1 MTTTL
6 GDTEPDTASPT
17 PRQRR
22 RSRKGPAPVRSAT
35 LTWLLRIG
43 PALSLLALWQA
54 ATVAGDSVFFP
65 PPSKILAR
73 VYENWFSAPASS
85 FFLTPAFWADVVP
98 SIGRALTGLTIA
110 IVIGVALGVVAG
122 QWASA
127 AAYIDP
133 PVNFMRSLPKPAIV
147 PIFLLVLGASDGMR
161 IGLIAFGC
169 IWPILLNT
177 MQGVRSVDPAY
188 RETATAFHISTP
200 VTFFRVIL
208 PAASPKIAA
217 GIRVSLSLALILMVL
232 SEWMLAMSGLGYFLI
247 SAQRKFQVLD
257 LWSAIVLLGLI
268 GYGLNVAFLAAEH
281 RLLGWHR
288 ATSMQS

>member
-1 MTTTL
+1 MTTT
-6 GDTEPDTASPT
+6 TSPAARIRLR
-17 PRQRR
+17 PRTGQHHGRD
-22 RSRKGPAPVRSAT
+22 SAR
-35 LTWLLRIG
+35 TWLLRLG
-43 PALSLLALWQA
+43 PATGLLLLWQLV
-54 ATVAGDSVFFP
+54 TTAGGWVFFP
-65 PPSKILAR
+65 PPSRIFER
-73 VYENWFSAPASS
+73 VHQNWFSAPASS
-85 FFLTPAFWADVVP
+85 LFLTAEFWDDVVP
-98 SIGRALTGLTIA
+98 SVGRALAGLAIATI
-110 IVIGVALGVVAG
+110 IGITLGVIAG

-147 PIFLLVLGASDGMR
+147 PIFLLVLGATDSMR

-188 RETATAFHISTP
+188 RETATAFHIPTV

-217 GIRVSLSLALILMVL
+217 GIRVSLSLSLILMVL
-232 SEWMLAMSGLGYFLI
+232 SEWMLAQNGLGYFLI

-257 LWSAIVLLGLI
+257 LWSAIVLLGLV
-268 GYGLNVAFLAAEH
+268 GYALNVVFLAAER

-288 ATSMQS
+288 ATSLQS

>member
-1 MTTTL
+1 MTTATAPP
-6 GDTEPDTASPT
+6 TAPADTAARRVSSKRGP
-17 PRQRR
+17 QRHP
-22 RSRKGPAPVRSAT
+22 PAAR
-35 LTWLLRIG
+35 TWLLRFG
-43 PALSLLALWQA
+43 PAFGLLALWQLL
-54 ATVAGDSVFFP
+54 TVAGELVFFP
-65 PPSKILAR
+65 PPSEVLQR
-73 VYENWFSAPASS
+73 VYQNWFSAPASS
-85 FFLTPAFWADVVP
+85 LFVTPEFWADVVP
-98 SIGRALTGLTIA
+98 SVGRALAGLAIA
-110 IVIGVALGVVAG
+110 TVIGIALGVIAG

-147 PIFLLVLGASDGMR
+147 PIFLLVLGATDAMR

-188 RETATAFHISTP
+188 RETATAFHISTT

-217 GIRVSLSLALILMVL
+217 GIRVSLSLSLILMVL
-232 SEWMLAMSGLGYFLI
+232 SEWMLAMNGLGYFLI

-268 GYGLNVAFLAAEH
+268 GYGLNVVFVLAER

-288 ATSMQS
+288 ATSLQS

>member
-1 MTTTL
+1 MM
-6 GDTEPDTASPT
+6 
-17 PRQRR
+17 
-22 RSRKGPAPVRSAT
+22 
-35 LTWLLRIG
+35 TWLLRLG
-43 PALSLLALWQA
+43 PTLSLLGLWQLI
-54 ATVAGDSVFFP
+54 TMAGGWVFFP
-65 PPSKILAR
+65 PPSKILVR
-73 VYENWFSAPASS
+73 LYENWFSGPASS
-85 FFLTPAFWADVVP
+85 LFVTPQFWADVVP
-98 SIGRALTGLTIA
+98 SVGRALAGLAIA
-110 IVIGVALGVVAG
+110 IVVGVALGVVAG
-122 QWASA
+122 QWSSA

-188 RETATAFHISTP
+188 RETATAFHIPTAVS
-200 VTFFRVIL
+200 FFRVIL

-217 GIRVSLSLALILMVL
+217 GVRVSLSLALILMVL
-232 SEWMLAMSGLGYFLI
+232 SEWMLAQNGLGYFLI
-247 SAQRKFQVLD
+247 NAQRTFRVLD

-268 GYGLNVAFLAAEH
+268 GYGLNVAFLAVEH

-288 ATSMQS
+288 ATSLQS

>member
-1 MTTTL
+1 MITTL
-6 GDTEPDTASPT
+6 SRTSP
-17 PRQRR
+17 RR
-22 RSRKGPAPVRSAT
+22 TRRGPVPTTSTTR
-35 LTWLLRIG
+35 TWLLRIG
-43 PALSLLALWQA
+43 PALTLLALWQA
-54 ATVAGDSVFFP
+54 VTVAGGWVFFP
-65 PPSKILAR
+65 PPAKILVR
-73 VYENWFSAPASS
+73 VYENWFSGPASS
-85 FFLTPAFWADVVP
+85 LFLTPGFWVDVVP
-98 SIGRALTGLTIA
+98 SVGRALAGLGIA
-110 IVIGVALGVVAG
+110 IVIGVVLGVIAG
-122 QWASA
+122 QWSSA

-188 RETATAFHISTP
+188 RESATAFHISTP
-200 VTFFRVIL
+200 VTFLRVIL

-217 GIRVSLSLALILMVL
+217 GIRVSVSLALILMVL
-232 SEWMLAMSGLGYFLI
+232 SEWMLAMNGLGYFLI

-268 GYGLNVAFLAAEH
+268 GYGLNVVFLALER

>member
-1 MTTTL
+1 MAMTL
-6 GDTEPDTASPT
+6 ERA
-17 PRQRR
+17 PRTKR
-22 RSRKGPAPVRSAT
+22 GPAQHVSARK
-35 LTWLLRIG
+35 TWLLRIG
-43 PALSLLALWQA
+43 PALGLLAIWQVVTMA
-54 ATVAGDSVFFP
+54 SDWVFFP
-65 PPSKILAR
+65 PPLKILVR
-73 VYENWFSAPASS
+73 LYENWFSGPMSS
-85 FFLTPAFWADVVP
+85 GFVTPEFWADVVP
-98 SIGRALTGLTIA
+98 SIGRALAGLAIA
-110 IVIGVALGVVAG
+110 IVVGIALGVIAG

-147 PIFLLVLGASDGMR
+147 PIFLLVLGASDSMR

-177 MQGVRSVDPAY
+177 MQGVRSVDLAY
-188 RETATAFHISTP
+188 RETATAFHIPTL

-232 SEWMLAMSGLGYFLI
+232 SEWMLAMNGLGYFLI

-257 LWSAIVLLGLI
+257 LWSSIVLLGLI
-268 GYGLNVAFLAAEH
+268 GYALNVAFLAVER

-288 ATSMQS
+288 AISLQS

>member
-6 GDTEPDTASPT
+6 G
-17 PRQRR
+17 
-22 RSRKGPAPVRSAT
+22 RSAAM
-35 LTWLLRIG
+35 TWLLRTG
-43 PALSLLALWQA
+43 PALGLLALWQA
-54 ATVAGDSVFFP
+54 ATVAAGSVFFP
-65 PPSKILAR
+65 PPSKILTQ

-85 FFLTPAFWADVVP
+85 FFLTPEFWADVVP
-98 SIGRALTGLTIA
+98 SIGRALAGLAIA
-110 IVIGVALGVVAG
+110 VVIGIALGVIAG
-122 QWASA
+122 QWSSA

-232 SEWMLAMSGLGYFLI
+232 SEWMLAMNGLGYFLI

-268 GYGLNVAFLAAEH
+268 GYGLNVVFVAAEH

-288 ATSMQS
+288 ATSLQS

>member
-1 MTTTL
+1 MR
-6 GDTEPDTASPT
+6 PT
-17 PRQRR
+17 
-22 RSRKGPAPVRSAT
+22 
-35 LTWLLRIG
+35 LLRIA
-43 PALSLLALWQA
+43 PAVGLLVVWQVI
-54 ATVAGDSVFFP
+54 TTTGDWVFFP
-65 PPSKILAR
+65 PPSQILVR
-73 VYENWFSAPASS
+73 LYENWFSAPLSS
-85 FFLTPAFWADVVP
+85 GLLTQGFWVDVVP
-98 SIGRALTGLTIA
+98 SVGRAVAGLAIA
-110 IVIGVALGVVAG
+110 IVIGITLGVIAG
-122 QWASA
+122 QWTSA

-147 PIFLLVLGASDGMR
+147 PIFLLVLGATDGMR

-188 RETATAFHISTP
+188 RQTATAFHIPTL

-232 SEWMLAMSGLGYFLI
+232 SEWMLAMNGLGYFLI

-257 LWSAIVLLGLI
+257 LWSSIVLLGLI
-268 GYGLNVAFLAAEH
+268 GYALNVAFLAVEH

-288 ATSMQS
+288 ATSLQS

>member
-1 MTTTL
+1 MTATL
-6 GDTEPDTASPT
+6 ELA
-17 PRQRR
+17 PRT
-22 RSRKGPAPVRSAT
+22 KCGPAPRAFAAT
-35 LTWLLRIG
+35 TWLLRIG
-43 PALSLLALWQA
+43 PALGLLAIWQVV
-54 ATVAGDSVFFP
+54 TMAGDWVFFP

-73 VYENWFSAPASS
+73 VYENWFSAPWSS
-85 FFLTPAFWADVVP
+85 LGLTPGFWADVVP
-98 SIGRALTGLTIA
+98 SIGRALAGLAIA
-110 IVIGVALGVVAG
+110 IVIGVALGVIAG

-147 PIFLLVLGASDGMR
+147 PIFLLVLGATDGMR

-188 RETATAFHISTP
+188 RETATAFHIPTL
-200 VTFFRVIL
+200 VAFFRVIL

-232 SEWMLAMSGLGYFLI
+232 SEWMLAMNGLGYFLI
-247 SAQRKFQVLD
+247 NAQRKFQVLD
-257 LWSAIVLLGLI
+257 LWSSIVLLGLI
-268 GYGLNVAFLAAEH
+268 GYALNVAFLAIER

-288 ATSMQS
+288 ATSLQS